1 MIADPRYLVTTVEM
15 MSLKEV
21 IEMPKIEKALRRDRR
36 RRKAINNQYQN
47 VRYATQRAGEGLVR
61 REVERTTRVKKEQ

>member
-1 MIADPRYLVTTVEM
+1 
-15 MSLKEV
+15 
-21 IEMPKIEKALRRDRR
+21 MPKIEKAVRRDRR
-36 RRKAINNQYQN
+36 RRKAIDSRYQN

>member
-1 MIADPRYLVTTVEM
+1 
-15 MSLKEV
+15 
-21 IEMPKIEKALRRDRR
+21 MPKIEKALRRDRR

-47 VRYATQRAGEGLVR
+47 VRYATHRAGEGLVR

>member
-1 MIADPRYLVTTVEM
+1 MLP
-15 MSLKEV
+15 LKEV
-21 IEMPKIEKALRRDRR
+21 KRMPKIEKATRRDRQ

-47 VRYATQRAGEGLVR
+47 VRYATHRAGEGLVR